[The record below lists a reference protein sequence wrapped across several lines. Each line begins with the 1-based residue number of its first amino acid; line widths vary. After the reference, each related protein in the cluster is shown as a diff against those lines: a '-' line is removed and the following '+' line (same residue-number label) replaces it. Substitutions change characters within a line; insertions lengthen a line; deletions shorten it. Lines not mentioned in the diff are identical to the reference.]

1 MKTVKSEGFGK
12 TGVFLLVYALA
23 MVAGSMAVLAQDITI
38 SPEAISKAVKVGDF
52 VEVPI
57 VVTNGKEQD
66 ITMNFVLEGDITRS
80 ATLNQ
85 RTLLVDALSEN
96 TGTLRLLGQNV
107 SLYFGTLEVTGSG
120 FSKKIQVNLSVT
132 DEKGSPVE
140 ALALE
145 IEPITER
152 AKIGKVFDFKVSL
165 INLLSDKK
173 YNVTMIYS
181 IDRLDDSTTYTFEK
195 SFFEE
200 SETVELDTT
209 QTRIK
214 NFKMPDFIR
223 PGRYVINVKA
233 QYLGLDSSASRTF
246 RVVEPFMDH
255 LILGILPVR
264 WVIFIGFFLV
274 CGIGGYLYYLK
285 KKAGQKRYVVK
296 LDLDTL
302 PKPGPRTIW
311 LGYIAETNTKTYFDL
326 EAFTT
331 HSLIAGSTGG
341 GKTVSAEVIVEEA
354 LEKGISVVVFDPT
367 AQWSG
372 FLRKNVDK
380 RFLALYPKFGMK
392 KTDARGYNGNVRQIM
407 NAREI
412 IDVKKYMKPGEIS
425 VFTINKLDPEG
436 ADILA
441 ANTIREVFH
450 ANFPE
455 SPELKL
461 LIIFDEV
468 HRLLPKYGGSG
479 QGFIQIERAARE
491 FRKWGVGLILIS
503 QVLKDFI
510 GETKA
515 NINTEIQMRTRDQG
529 DLDRIKTKYG
539 GYMLQSLL
547 KSATG
552 VGMFENAQYN
562 KGNPYFIALRPLKHM
577 HARLTDDELDKYNKY
592 NDILDELE
600 FQIEMLEKEK
610 IDVFDLKLEH
620 KMALDKVK
628 SGSFNMVDIYLE
640 GLKPRIKTQWEKL
653 GKEPP
658 KKQARVVSEQEMME
672 EFKRAQD
679 ARKQF
684 DEAAKK
690 AGISTAAPGSQ
701 GPLKLGGGTY
711 FVTSKTELLDAL
723 MAMDEGMFA
732 GHVNASKN
740 EIADWLIAVDKNAA
754 DKMRTAKTKAE
765 AVAAITEFIPKQ

>member
-1 MKTVKSEGFGK
+1 MRSAMKKMRIGAVLIAMM
-12 TGVFLLVYALA
+12 LLFP
-23 MVAGSMAVLAQDITI
+23 MVASAQEVTV
-38 SPEAISKAVKVGDF
+38 SPSSIAKSVKVGDF
-52 VEVPI
+52 VEVPVTI
-57 VVTNGKEQD
+57 TNGREQD
-66 ITMNFVLEGDITRS
+66 ITVNLALEGDIAKS

-107 SLYFGTLEVTGSG
+107 SLYFGSLEVTGPGISQ
-120 FSKKIQVNLSVT
+120 KIQVNLSVT
-132 DEKGSPVE
+132 DEKGAPVE

-145 IEPITER
+145 IDPITER

-165 INLLSDKK
+165 VNLLSDKK
-173 YNVTMIYS
+173 YNVTVRYS

-200 SETVELDTT
+200 SEVIELDTT

-233 QYLGLDSSASRTF
+233 EYFGLESSASRTF
-246 RVVEPFMDH
+246 KVVEPFMDY

-264 WVIFIGFFLV
+264 WVLFIGFFLL
-274 CGIGGYLYYLK
+274 CGIGGYVYYLR

-302 PKPGPRTIW
+302 PKPGPRTIL
-311 LGYIAETNTKTYFDL
+311 LGYIAETTTKTYFDL

-354 LEKGISVVVFDPT
+354 LEKGISVIVFDPT

-412 IDVKKYMKPGEIS
+412 IDVKKYMRPGEIS

-436 ADILA
+436 ADVLA

-450 ANFPE
+450 ANLPE

-491 FRKWGVGLILIS
+491 FRKWGVGLVLIS

-547 KSATG
+547 KAATG
-552 VGMFENAQYN
+552 TGMFENAQYN
-562 KGNPYFIALRPLKHM
+562 KGNPYFVSLRPLKHM
-577 HARLTDDELDKYNKY
+577 HARLSDDELDKYNKY

-600 FQIEMLEKEK
+600 FQIEALEKEK
-610 IDVFDLKLEH
+610 VDVFDLKLEH

-640 GLKPRIKTQWEKL
+640 GLKPRINTQWEKL

-672 EFKRAQD
+672 EFKRAQE

-690 AGISTAAPGSQ
+690 AGISTVSEGSQ

-711 FVTSKTELLDAL
+711 FVTSKTELLDTL
-723 MAMDEGMFA
+723 QAMTDAMF
-732 GHVNASKN
+732 GQHVTAQKN
-740 EIADWLIAVDKNAA
+740 EIADWLVAVDKNAA
-754 DKMRTAKTKAE
+754 EKMRSAKTRQE
-765 AVAAITEFIPKQ
+765 AIAAITEFIPKQ

>member
-1 MKTVKSEGFGK
+1 MSGAFKVDSTW
-12 TGVFLLVYALA
+12 LI
-23 MVAGSMAVLAQDITI
+23 VLAFCIIIAAPLSLAQGVVI
-38 SPEAISKAVKVGDF
+38 SPDGVAKSVKVGDF
-52 VEVPI
+52 LEVPI
-57 VVTNGKEQD
+57 SVTNNGED
-66 ITMNFVLEGDITRS
+66 DVTVNFALEGDVAKS

-85 RTLLVDALSEN
+85 RTLLVDALSTN

-107 SLYFGTLEVTGSG
+107 SLYFGSLIITGG
-120 FSKKIQVNLSVT
+120 GVNKRIPINLSVT
-132 DEKGSPVE
+132 DEKGAPVE
-140 ALALE
+140 AMSLE
-145 IEPITER
+145 IEPLTER

-165 INLLSDKK
+165 INLLSDRS
-173 YNVTMIYS
+173 YNVTVRYS

-200 SETVELDTT
+200 SETIELSTT

-214 NFKMPDFIR
+214 NFNMPDFIR

-233 QYLGLDSSASRTF
+233 EYLGLESSASRTF
-246 RVVEPFMDH
+246 KVVEPLMDH

-264 WVIFIGFFLV
+264 WAVFISFFLL
-274 CGIGGYLYYLK
+274 CGLGGYFYYLK
-285 KKAGQKRYVVK
+285 KKASQKRYVVK

-302 PKPGPRTIW
+302 PKPGPRTIF
-311 LGYIAETNTKTYFDL
+311 LGYIAETTTKTYFDL

-331 HSLIAGSTGG
+331 HTLIAGSTGG
-341 GKTVSAEVIVEEA
+341 GKTVSAEVVVEEA
-354 LEKGISVVVFDPT
+354 LERGISVMVFDPT

-380 RFLALYPKFGMK
+380 RFLSLYPKFGMK

-407 NAREI
+407 NPREM

-425 VFTINKLDPEG
+425 VFTINRLDPEG
-436 ADILA
+436 ADILV

-450 ANFPE
+450 ANLSE

-461 LIIFDEV
+461 LIVFDEV

-491 FRKWGVGLILIS
+491 FRKWGVGLVLIS

-529 DLDRIKTKYG
+529 DLERIKTKYG

-547 KSATG
+547 KAATG
-552 VGMFENAQYN
+552 TGMFENAQYN
-562 KGNPYFIALRPLKHM
+562 KGNPYFVSLRPLKHM

-600 FQIEMLEKEK
+600 FQIEALEKEGVD
-610 IDVFDLKLEH
+610 IFDLKLEH

-640 GLKPRIKTQWEKL
+640 GLSPRIKAQWDKL
-653 GKEPP
+653 GRQPP
-658 KKQARVVSEQEMME
+658 KKQARVVSESELME
-672 EFKRAQD
+672 EFKRAQE

-684 DEAAKK
+684 EEAAKK
-690 AGISTAAPGSQ
+690 AGISTAAEGSQ

-723 MAMDEGMFA
+723 QAMDEAMFKQ
-732 GHVNASKN
+732 HVSEQKHD
-740 EIADWLIAVDKNAA
+740 IADWLVAVDKNAA
-754 DKMRTAKTKAE
+754 EKMRTAKTRKDAI
-765 AVAAITEFIPKQ
+765 AAISEFIPKQ

>member
-1 MKTVKSEGFGK
+1 MIVSVRKWRVSI
-12 TGVFLLVYALA
+12 LLMAA
-23 MVAGSMAVLAQDITI
+23 MLLFSVIVAAQEVVV
-38 SPEAISKAVKVGDF
+38 SPEGIAKSVKMGDF
-52 VEVPI
+52 IEVPI
-57 VVTNGKEQD
+57 TITNNGEQD
-66 ITMNFVLEGDITRS
+66 VTVNFALEGEIVKS

-85 RTLLVDALSEN
+85 RTLLVDALSSN
-96 TGTLRLLGQNV
+96 TGTVRLLGQNV
-107 SLYFGTLEVTGSG
+107 SLYFGSLEVTGPG
-120 FSKKIQVNLSVT
+120 VSKKVQINLSVT
-132 DEKGSPVE
+132 DEKGAPVE

-152 AKIGKVFDFKVSL
+152 AKIGKIFDFKVSL
-165 INLLSDKK
+165 INLLSGKK
-173 YNVTMIYS
+173 YNVTVRYS
-181 IDRLDDSTTYTFEK
+181 IDRLDDATTYTFEK

-200 SETVELDTT
+200 SEVVELDTT
-209 QTRIK
+209 QTSIK
-214 NFKMPDFIR
+214 NFNMPDFIR

-233 QYLGLDSSASRTF
+233 EYLGLESSASRTF
-246 RVVEPFMDH
+246 KVVEPFMDH

-264 WVIFIGFFLV
+264 WVIFVGFFLL

-296 LDLDTL
+296 LDVDTL
-302 PKPGPRTIW
+302 PKPGPRTIF
-311 LGYIAETNTKTYFDL
+311 LGYIAETTTRTYFDL

-354 LEKGISVVVFDPT
+354 LEKGISVMVFDPT

-380 RFLALYPKFGMK
+380 RFLSLYPKFGMK
-392 KTDARGYNGNVRQIM
+392 KTEARGYNGNVRQIM
-407 NAREI
+407 NAREM
-412 IDVKKYMKPGEIS
+412 IDVKKYMRPGEIS

-441 ANTIREVFH
+441 ANTIREMFH

-461 LIIFDEV
+461 LVIFDEV

-547 KSATG
+547 KAATG
-552 VGMFENAQYN
+552 TGMFENAQYN
-562 KGNPYFIALRPLKHM
+562 KGNPYFVSLRPLKHM
-577 HARLTDDELDKYNKY
+577 HARLSDDELDKYNKY
-592 NDILDELE
+592 NDMLDELD
-600 FQIEMLEKEK
+600 FQIDSLEKENV
-610 IDVFDLKLEH
+610 DVFDLKLEH

-640 GLKPRIKTQWEKL
+640 GLTPRVKAQWEKI
-653 GKEPP
+653 GKQPP

-672 EFKRAQD
+672 EFKRAQE

-690 AGISTAAPGSQ
+690 AGISTVSEGSQ
-701 GPLKLGGGTY
+701 GPLKLGGGIY

-723 MAMDEGMFA
+723 MAMDGAMFA
-732 GHVNASKN
+732 QHVSATKN
-740 EIADWLIAVDKNAA
+740 DIADWLVAIDKNAA
-754 DKMRTAKTKAE
+754 EKMRAAKTRQE
-765 AVAAITEFIPKQ
+765 AIAAITEFIPKQ

>member
-1 MKTVKSEGFGK
+1 MSKLAMQYVGVKK
-12 TGVFLLVYALA
+12 AFLILLFLCALA
-23 MVAGSMAVLAQDITI
+23 QITWAQEVII
-38 SPEAISKAVKVGDF
+38 SPDGISKTIKVGDF
-52 VEVPI
+52 AEVSI
-57 VVTNGKEQD
+57 VIENNKVDD
-66 ITMNFVLEGDITRS
+66 ITLNFALEGDIAKA

-85 RTLLVDALSEN
+85 RALLIDAGTKNS
-96 TGTLRLLGQNV
+96 GTLRLLGQNV
-107 SLYFGTLEVTGSG
+107 TLYFGNLVVSG
-120 FSKKIQVNLSVT
+120 NGINKKIPVNLSVT
-132 DEKGSPVE
+132 DPQGVPVE

-152 AKIGKVFDFKVSL
+152 TKIGQVFDFKVSL
-165 INLLSDKK
+165 NNLLSDES
-173 YNVTMIYS
+173 YNVTVRYS
-181 IDRLDDSTTYTFEK
+181 IDRLEDGTTYQFEK

-200 SETVELDTT
+200 SETIELTT
-209 QTRIK
+209 SQTRIK
-214 NFKMPDFIR
+214 NFQMPEFIR

-233 QYLGLDSSASRTF
+233 EYLGLESSASRTF
-246 RVVEPFMDH
+246 KVVEPFMDH
-255 LILGILPVR
+255 VILGILPVR
-264 WVIFIGFFLV
+264 WVIFLGFFVVVGL
-274 CGIGGYLYYLK
+274 GAYLYYRK
-285 KKAGQKRYVVK
+285 KKASQKRYVVK
-296 LDLDTL
+296 LEMDTL
-302 PKPGPRTIW
+302 PKPGPRSIL
-311 LGYIAETNTKTYFDL
+311 LGFLAETTTKAYWDL
-326 EAFTT
+326 EAFTIHT
-331 HSLIAGSTGG
+331 LIAGSTGG

-354 LEKGISVVVFDPT
+354 LEKGVSVMVFDPT

-372 FLRKNVDK
+372 FLRKNTDK
-380 RFLALYPKFGMK
+380 RFLSLYPKYGMK

-450 ANFPE
+450 ANLPE

-547 KSATG
+547 KAATG
-552 VGMFENAQYN
+552 TGMFENAAYN

-577 HARLTDDELDKYNKY
+577 HARLSDDELDKYNKY
-592 NDILDELE
+592 NDMLDELE
-600 FQIEMLEKEK
+600 FQIEMLEKEN

-640 GLKPRIKTQWEKL
+640 GLSPRIKAQWDKL
-653 GKEPP
+653 GKQPP
-658 KKQARVVSEQEMME
+658 KKQARVVSEQEMLE
-672 EFKRAQD
+672 EFKHAQE

-684 DEAAKK
+684 EEAAKK
-690 AGISTAAPGSQ
+690 SGVSTVSEGSK

-723 MAMDEGMFA
+723 QAMDDAMFSQ
-732 GHVNASKN
+732 HVNAQKN
-740 EIADWLIAVDKNAA
+740 DIADWLVSVDKNAS
-754 DKMRTAKTKAE
+754 DKMRTAKTKQE
-765 AVAAITEFIPKQ
+765 AVAAISEFIPKQ